1 MLKVNEDKI
10 LLDHKELVEKREKNL
25 AAIEVD
31 AKAYAV
37 AHGYDD
43 EKTAKFVAFTQDIQ
57 GNGLS
62 DKENAKLDILSAY
75 IDEVEEPAEQHEE
88 VTESADAVI
97 DGATLRVGVVNNI

>member
-1 MLKVNEDKI
+1 MLKVNEEKI
-10 LLDHKELVEKREKNL
+10 LLDHKELVEKKDKNL

-37 AHGYDD
+37 AHGYDE

-62 DKENAKLDILSAY
+62 DKENVKLEILSDY
-75 IDEVEEPAEQHEE
+75 IDEVEETVADDAESVE
-88 VTESADAVI
+88 VASDADPI
-97 DGATLRVGVVNNI
+97 LRVGVVNNI

>member
-1 MLKVNEDKI
+1 MLKVNEEKI
-10 LLDHKELVEKREKNL
+10 IEDYSVLVSKQERNL

-37 AHGYDD
+37 SHGYDE

>member
-1 MLKVNEDKI
+1 MLKVNEEK
-10 LLDHKELVEKREKNL
+10 LLHDHKELVEKKEKNL

-37 AHGYDD
+37 AHGYDE
-43 EKTAKFVAFTQDIQ
+43 EKTAKFIAFTQEIQ

-75 IDEVEEPAEQHEE
+75 IDEVEEPVEE
-88 VTESADAVI
+88 VVSAEVEADPV
-97 DGATLRVGVVNNI
+97 LRVGVVNNI